1 MLPILL
7 HSLQSPDGGSC
18 RPAYAAAAE
27 TVSVTTPA
35 DVGDCLPRAHRHPFP
50 GWTRSGGSAVIG
62 CSTRLCQCLLM
73 LNENLENSIQVVSI
87 SVQANKV

>member
-1 MLPILL
+1 MLPIIF
-7 HSLQSPDGGSC
+7 HSLQSPGSGRC
-18 RPAYAAAAE
+18 RPAYAAAAV

-35 DVGDCLPRAHRHPFP
+35 DVGGGLPRARRHPFP

-62 CSTRLCQCLLM
+62 CSTRLCQCLLT
-73 LNENLENSIQVVSI
+73 LNENLENSPQVVSI